1 MVDFTVAEDVRLTVD
16 AVKEF
21 LTREVD
27 PVHEQLGPMLHDE
40 VRALQPDGRLKP
52 EMLDAIKRV
61 RRKSAEQGFYG
72 MHMPQEV
79 GGAGLN
85 KAGMYEVIR
94 TISRHG
100 YGLNLFVFS
109 GVEGPQQVH
118 MHLGEDQ
125 RERWLKPLMR
135 AEQST
140 CFALTEPGAGS
151 DVGAITTRAEK
162 KGREYVLNGTKTFIT
177 NAPYADNA
185 IVFAKTSPEKG
196 LQGIS
201 AFIVETDR
209 PGFSCASIQQSLV
222 GDGMQ
227 GELVMEDVRL
237 PEANRIGDEDYGFY
251 YAIENI
257 ADTRVTI
264 GAMCV
269 GLAEYCLDKT
279 VEYVKQ
285 REAFGKPIGSRQALQ
300 WMLADAATE
309 IYAADKMA
317 QHCTW
322 KIDRGE
328 EVIRESSMV
337 KLYATEM
344 LFRVADAAVQC
355 HGGMGAMRELPYERI
370 QRFARVARIFEGTSE
385 IQRWTIAKTL
395 GL

>member
-1 MVDFTVAEDVRLTVD
+1 MVDFTVPEDVRVAID
-16 AVKEF
+16 AVNEF
-21 LTREVD
+21 IAREVE
-27 PVHEQLGPMLHDE
+27 PLHQRLGPMMHDE
-40 VRALQPDGRLKP
+40 TRGLLPDGRLRP
-52 EMLDAIKRV
+52 EVLDAVRTV
-61 RRKSAEQGFYG
+61 RRKSAEKGFYG
-72 MHMPQEV
+72 MHMPPEV
-79 GGAGLN
+79 GGAGLTKN
-85 KAGMYEVIR
+85 AMYNVIR
-94 TISRHG
+94 AISRHG

-109 GVEGPQQVH
+109 GVEGPQQI
-118 MHLGEDQ
+118 HLHLDEDQ
-125 RERWLKPLMR
+125 RARWLRPLMK
-135 AEQST
+135 ADQST

-151 DVGAITTRAEK
+151 DVSAIQTRAEK
-162 KGREYVLNGTKTFIT
+162 RGEEYVLRGTKTFIT

-185 IVFAKTSPEKG
+185 IVFAKTNPAAG

-201 AFIVETDR
+201 AFIVECDR
-209 PGFSCASIQQSLV
+209 PGLSRDAMQQSTV

-227 GELVMEDVRL
+227 SEIVMEDVHVPRSNL
-237 PEANRIGDEDYGFY
+237 VGDEDYGFY

-269 GLAEYCLDKT
+269 GLAEHCLEKT
-279 VEYVKQ
+279 LEYVKQ
-285 REAFGKPIGSRQALQ
+285 REAFGKPIGTRQAVQ

-322 KIDRGE
+322 KIDQGE

-337 KLYATEM
+337 KLYTTEM

-355 HGGMGAMRELPYERI
+355 HGGMGAMRELPFERI
-370 QRFARVARIFEGTSE
+370 QRFARAARIFEGTSE